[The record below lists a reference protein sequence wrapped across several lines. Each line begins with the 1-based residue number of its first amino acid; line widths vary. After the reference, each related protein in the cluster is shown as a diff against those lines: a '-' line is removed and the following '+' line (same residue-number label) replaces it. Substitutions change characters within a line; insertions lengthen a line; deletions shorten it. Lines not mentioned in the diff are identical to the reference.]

1 MPVTMNKR
9 ILVGI
14 VVFVGLIGGGMAY
27 LAMKPD
33 GKTAEK
39 AVSRTPSEGKQPKS
53 QPGLTSVPAQSPAAL
68 PAPAMAQPGTFV
80 DYSPAAF
87 NNSSGSRIVF
97 FHAPWCFQC
106 RELEKDIK
114 ANLDKIP
121 SGVTVFK
128 IDYDSNQ
135 DLRQK
140 YGVKLQTSFIKVD
153 AGGKVIQN
161 FVAYDEPTF
170 ANLDKN
176 IF

>member
-1 MPVTMNKR
+1 MNKK
-9 ILVGI
+9 ILLGS
-14 VVFVGLIGGGMAY
+14 VVFIGLIGGGIAY

-33 GKTAEK
+33 SKTANQ
-39 AVSRTPSEGKQPKS
+39 AATVSQAENKQPKS
-53 QPGLTSVPAQSPAAL
+53 QTQVMSVPAQSPAAVL
-68 PAPAMAQPGTFV
+68 PPAAAQPGTFT

-87 NNSSGSRIVF
+87 NSASGSRIIF

-121 SGVTVFK
+121 SGVTIFK
-128 IDYDSNQ
+128 IDYDSSQ
-135 DLRQK
+135 DLRKQ

-153 AGGKVIQN
+153 AQGNVVQN